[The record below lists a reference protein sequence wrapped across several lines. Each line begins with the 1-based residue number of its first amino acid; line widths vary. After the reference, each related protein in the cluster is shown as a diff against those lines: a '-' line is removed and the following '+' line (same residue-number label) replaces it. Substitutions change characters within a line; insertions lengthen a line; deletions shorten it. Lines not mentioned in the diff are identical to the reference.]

1 MERTINE
8 EEKIRRAEE
17 IYYRRRNLNN
27 RAEEYT
33 TLNISSADPVQQTNS
48 CSFSETRVEIL
59 LKYMIQNENILI
71 IDKNK
76 KSILEA
82 ITNKLFE

>member
-33 TLNISSADPVQQTNS
+33 TLNISEKKDYSLFKKMFFQ
-48 CSFSETRVEIL
+48 IL
-59 LKYMIQNENILI
+59 L
-71 IDKNK
+71 
-76 KSILEA
+76 
-82 ITNKLFE
+82 